1 MSVAELLGTHVR
13 MSVVVSMAG
22 LTAVLGLCDAAD
34 AETHVASQI
43 DAVPATHSLTSAVET
58 AQSAMQAL
66 DHIADY
72 QATFVKKEVIGGR
85 LVEQRMRI
93 RFREQPLSVH
103 LNFIEPH
110 NGREVMYIEGRN
122 NNKLLVKE
130 TGLAS
135 LIGPISLDPASPM
148 AMKETTY
155 PITAI
160 GIRNMLDRLL
170 KHWLSESP
178 DDDLDVAFYPHARI
192 GECACQVVEV
202 THSRPAPKV
211 DYHKLRLYIE
221 KESGLPIRV
230 QQLGFPA
237 QPGGKPPLVADYAYL
252 GLRTNLGLTDRDFA
266 LGQ

>member
-1 MSVAELLGTHVR
+1 
-13 MSVVVSMAG
+13 MAG
-22 LTAVLGLCDAAD
+22 LTIVLAVCCAANAEAPVASRIDAA
-34 AETHVASQI
+34 
-43 DAVPATHSLTSAVET
+43 PAMSPLTSAVET
-58 AQSAMQAL
+58 AQAAMQAL
-66 DHIADY
+66 DRISDY

-103 LNFIEPH
+103 LKFIEPH
-110 NGREVMYIEGRN
+110 NGREVVYIQGRN

-135 LIGPISLDPASPM
+135 LVGPISLDPTGPI

-170 KHWLSESP
+170 KHWLSESAN
-178 DDDLDVAFYPHARI
+178 DDLDVAFYPNARI

-202 THSRPAPKV
+202 THSRPGPKV
-211 DYHKLRLYIE
+211 EYHKLRLYIE

-237 QPGGKPPLVADYAYL
+237 QPGGKPTLVADYAYF
-252 GLRTNLGLTDRDFA
+252 GLQTNLGFTDRDFN